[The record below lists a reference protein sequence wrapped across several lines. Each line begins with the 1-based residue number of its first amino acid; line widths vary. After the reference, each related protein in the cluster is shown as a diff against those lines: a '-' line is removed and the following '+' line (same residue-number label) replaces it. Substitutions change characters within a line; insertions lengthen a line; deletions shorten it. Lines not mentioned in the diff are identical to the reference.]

1 MVQTA
6 SKLYEGGKKYFNF
19 FVNLQDYIGDVQPN
33 RQDKQLC
40 SEFGL
45 NRRPALEK
53 LKQKTVELHYENV
66 GPSFY
71 RGGGSYVIVASILT
85 MLILICFLKVP
96 HGSTVLNCEC
106 STLQSFIRE
115 F

>member
-6 SKLYEGGKKYFNF
+6 SKLYEGGKKYLNF

-71 RGGGSYVIVASILT
+71 RGGR
-85 MLILICFLKVP
+85 LICY
-96 HGSTVLNCEC
+96 SCLNFDHAYFNLFFE
-106 STLQSFIRE
+106 SPTWKYRTKL
-115 F
+115 